1 MRKPTA
7 VVLAAPKFPD
17 VGAVK
22 RILELRGWGVTE
34 KKPDFAITIG
44 GDGSILYAEAKYP
57 GVPII
62 AFKAGA
68 LGFLACNEVE
78 EIESVLEAVEKG
90 KYSIDSREKLEFRV
104 PGKHGLALNEVLITS
119 SLAGKALRLEI
130 LVDGQRVGYFVCD
143 GVLASTPTG
152 STGYNLSCGGPVI
165 EPRSSA
171 FALTLIN
178 PHLSK
183 LRSLVLSQKRVV
195 EIRFSRSNPGIT
207 VVADGLESVKINH
220 GDVVVIKNSGKQA
233 HLVRT
238 KDDYFPS
245 LEGLFT

>member
-1 MRKPTA
+1 MKKPTA
-7 VVLAAPKFPD
+7 VVLASPKFPD
-17 VGAVK
+17 ADAVK

-34 KKPDFAITIG
+34 KKPDFVITVG
-44 GDGSILYAEAKYP
+44 GDGSVLYAEAKYP

-78 EIESVLEAVEKG
+78 EIEEVLKAVEKG
-90 KYSIDSREKLEFRV
+90 KYSIDSREKLEFSV
-104 PGKHGLALNEVLITS
+104 PGKRELALNEVLITS

-130 LVDGQRVGYFVCD
+130 LVDSQRLGYFVCD
-143 GVLASTPTG
+143 GVLAATPTG

-165 EPRSSA
+165 EPASGSY
-171 FALTLIN
+171 ALTLIN

-183 LRSLVLSQKRVV
+183 LRSLVLSKSRVV
-195 EIRFSRSNPGIT
+195 EVRFTRSNPGIT
-207 VVADGLESVKINH
+207 VVADGLKSVKIGHN
-220 GDVVVIKNSGKQA
+220 DVVVIKNSGKQA
-233 HLVRT
+233 RLVRT
-238 KDDYFPS
+238 ENDYFPS